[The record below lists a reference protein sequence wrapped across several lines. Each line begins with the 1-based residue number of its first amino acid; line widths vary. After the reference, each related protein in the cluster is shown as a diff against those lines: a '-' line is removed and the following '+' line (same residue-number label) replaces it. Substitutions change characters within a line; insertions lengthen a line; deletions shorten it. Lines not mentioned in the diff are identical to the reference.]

1 MPSPIN
7 VGFIG
12 LSKSGWASNA
22 LAAPLVK
29 TGKYKIVAVSTSRA
43 ESAAASAEAQS
54 AAGGGHTVKPYHG
67 DTSQIANDPD
77 VQLVAVSVRGPEHQA
92 ATLPVIEA
100 GKDLFIEW
108 PAGHNLEVTK
118 ELAAKAKAKGIRTI
132 VGLQGRQSPAVLKVK
147 AFFLILLFSYV
158 LLR

>member
-1 MPSPIN
+1 MPSLIN
-7 VGFIG
+7 VGFVG

-22 LAAPLVK
+22 LAAPLIK

-77 VQLVAVSVRGPEHQA
+77 VQLVAVSVRAPEHQA
-92 ATLPVIEA
+92 AALPAIEA

-118 ELAAKAKAKGIRTI
+118 ELWAKAKAKGIRTI
-132 VGLQGRQSPAVLKVK
+132 VGLQGRQNPVVLKVGTS
-147 AFFLILLFSYV
+147 FFYFDPL
-158 LLR
+158 